1 MVSGNNS
8 AMLVNRMAT
17 IVVSDGGIVMV
28 VVVMAIV
35 LLILLLLSL
44 SVEELELKLKLELGL
59 GFWKVGLFNI
69 ERTVCHLCPLYVEDT
84 GFVFGAIKITQQA
97 PSKYINT
104 SHK

>member
-1 MVSGNNS
+1 
-8 AMLVNRMAT
+8 MLVNRMAT
-17 IVVSDGGIVMV
+17 IVVSDGGIVV
-28 VVVMAIV
+28 LVVVMAIVV

-44 SVEELELKLKLELGL
+44 SVEELELKLKLKLELGL